1 MANSFNGPD
10 KDGKQK
16 NAVIP
21 KKKIK
26 AEVLRKINKRKYGL
40 MLKYFYSLICLRV
53 YTLYLLMLILSLLS
67 HYVFYRS
74 LHL

>member
-40 MLKYFYSLICLRV
+40 MLKYFYSLICLGV
-53 YTLYLLMLILSLLS
+53 YILYLLMLILSLLS
-67 HYVFYRS
+67 HVFYRS